1 MSLHTGAGAAPV
13 IEHVHQHQP
22 RGVDQSVPVL
32 LGAYQNNIVTLKLD
46 LQIKDP
52 DSIILNTVQN
62 STNSNF

>member
-13 IEHVHQHQP
+13 IEYVHQHQP

-32 LGAYQNNIVTLKLD
+32 LRAHQNNIVTLKLD

-52 DSIILNTVQN
+52 DIIYI
-62 STNSNF
+62 